1 MGDWSRNDGARIL
14 GFRTPVMNYAN
25 VVLKGNP
32 VQYEVDKLPEKDRQD
47 LTARGLLPIV
57 LR

>member
-1 MGDWSRNDGARIL
+1 
-14 GFRTPVMNYAN
+14 MNYAN